1 MGDDPSQTGFRR
13 SIDRTLKPQGKVFY
27 GWWMVAAGAGAQA
40 VIAVLFNQ
48 AFSTYAAVLRQEF
61 GWSRSELSAAFAMA
75 RVESGLLGPVEG
87 WLLDR
92 FGPRNVM
99 VLGIGLMGAGLIG
112 FSFINSLFAFYVVYF
127 FMAIGAT
134 LGGFLAITVS
144 LVSWFNRHRAKA
156 LGITQ
161 IGFAT
166 GGLLIP
172 ITVAAI
178 EQFGWRPTAFVS
190 GFIVW
195 GLGIP
200 CAMVMRHRPDLYG
213 DTPDGLPVTA
223 ANAAD
228 GGGHH
233 SRHAVAMD
241 GSEDFTARQA
251 IRTSGF
257 WFISLGHA
265 AALLVV
271 SAVMV
276 HVVLHLTEGLG
287 YSLGSASRVIAL
299 MTAMQMVG
307 QISGGFL
314 GDRFDKRIIAT
325 GCMVLH
331 AVALVL
337 LAFATNVAMVIA
349 FAMLHGLAWGT
360 RGPLMQAMRADYFG
374 TSNFGKIMG
383 ISTMIVTLGN
393 TTGPLLAGVVAD
405 KTGNYEVGF
414 TILAAGAL
422 LGSLFFVA
430 ARKPTP
436 PQRVAVEG
444 SAGQRTT

>member
-1 MGDDPSQTGFRR
+1 MGGDPSQSRFQR
-13 SIDRTLKPQGKVFY
+13 SLDQTLRPQGKIFY
-27 GWWMVAAGAGAQA
+27 GWWMVAAGAAAQA
-40 VIAVLFNQ
+40 VIGVLFNQ
-48 AFSTYAAVLRQEF
+48 AFSTYAAVLRNDF
-61 GWSRSELSAAFAMA
+61 GWSRSELSGAFAMA

-92 FGPRNVM
+92 FGPRRVM
-99 VLGIGLMGAGLIG
+99 TLGIILLGAGLIG
-112 FSFINSLFAFYVVYF
+112 FSFIQSLVMFYVTYLV
-127 FMAIGAT
+127 MAVGAT
-134 LGGFLAITVS
+134 LGGFLAITVA
-144 LVSWFNRHRAKA
+144 LVNWFNRHRAKA

-161 IGFAT
+161 IGFAL

-190 GFIVW
+190 GFLIW
-195 GLGIP
+195 GLGLP
-200 CAMVMRHRPDLYG
+200 LATRMRHRPEHSG
-213 DTPDGLPVTA
+213 DTPDGMPVM
-223 ANAAD
+223 AAD
-228 GGGHH
+228 TEGGGGHH

-251 IRTSGF
+251 VRTSGF

-287 YSLGSASRVIAL
+287 FSLGGASRVIAL
-299 MTAMQMVG
+299 MTGMQIVG
-307 QISGGFL
+307 QISGGIL

-325 GCMVLH
+325 ICMVAH
-331 AVALVL
+331 CVALLL
-337 LAFATNVAMVIA
+337 LAFASNLAMVIA
-349 FAMLHGLAWGT
+349 FAMLHGWAWGT

-383 ISTMIVTLGN
+383 LSTMIVTIGN
-393 TTGPLLAGVVAD
+393 TTGPLVAGIVAD
-405 KTGNYEVGF
+405 RTGNYEVGF
-414 TILAAGAL
+414 TILAIGAL
-422 LGSLFFVA
+422 LGSVFFLA
-430 ARKPTP
+430 AKKPVP
-436 PQRVAVEG
+436 PARPAAAPAG
-444 SAGQRTT
+444 ASAS